1 MNSEDSSANNW
12 IKLLR
17 GYGPL
22 AGNNATEAENV
33 DSFTKLLK
41 IGRLSF
47 RHPARDQLD
56 AWLLNIAPEHRP
68 TILVT
73 GTAGDGKT
81 TLCYEILKDLTGSQP
96 ASMAPDGIE
105 TFNLLDGD
113 KLDLIRDLTGWRKR
127 NADNTLT
134 EDRVAQLEL
143 IASHASGES
152 HRPTIIAVNDGQM
165 HEVYRALPRHASG
178 NLRRFFTDAIR
189 LHSQGFSK
197 SEVFP
202 RFRLVDLSSITSE
215 VLMRECINAILS
227 RPEWECLKAEAND
240 PLFAPESPFA
250 ANYNILSSPHIQER
264 LCDLARLADACHFHL
279 PIRSILMLLANAL
292 LGHEG
297 SKDGLLKPTAE
308 TRKLLKKEHQRA
320 AGAFHRNLLG
330 YNLSDIRRNK
340 HSVYRFL
347 ASLQIGSETSN
358 DIDELLIFGD
368 RVDETKNLHAE
379 LVAHDPHH
387 QRSHTFGHE
396 IARYIRGELS
406 DPQDLNQ
413 FLRLLADERRRV
425 FLHASD
431 QAIKDEHLWCIT
443 AFRHAGEYIREFL
456 IPVRTGKPIH
466 GVRLNS
472 LITGINR
479 IWTGAYV
486 ANTEQEIFLASGLD
500 MTTSPISD
508 ILLQSIPKSSVK
520 IGTNRNKLPCLII
533 THNGNS
539 FSMVLTLMRF
549 EFIQRAYEG
558 AMPGS
563 FSREACEDLMALKQ
577 RALRDLKIKSDE
589 HVLIHMTLGEG
600 GKVQKNHIEFQ

>member
-1 MNSEDSSANNW
+1 MSTPGENW

-33 DSFTKLLK
+33 DSYTKLLK
-41 IGRLSF
+41 MERLSF
-47 RHPARDQLD
+47 RHPARHQLD
-56 AWLLNIAPEHRP
+56 AYLRDIIPEQRP
-68 TILVT
+68 TILIT

-81 TLCYEILKDLTGSQP
+81 TLCYEILRDLTGRQP

-105 TFNLLDGD
+105 TFDLLDGSQ
-113 KLDLIRDLTGWRKR
+113 LDLIRDLTGWRKR

-134 EDRVAQLEL
+134 DDRVAQLEL
-143 IASHASGES
+143 IASHAAGDQ

-165 HEVYRALPRHASG
+165 HEVYRAIPTHASN
-178 NLRRFFTDAIR
+178 NLRRFFKEAIR
-189 LHSQGFSK
+189 LHSHGLTE
-197 SEVFP
+197 SEAFP

-215 VLMRECINAILS
+215 VLMKECINAILI
-227 RPEWECLKAEAND
+227 RPEWECLEKEADD

-250 ANYNILSSPHIQER
+250 ANHWILSLPPIQER

-279 PIRSILMLLANAL
+279 PIRSILMLLSNAL

-297 SKDGLLKPTAE
+297 TQDGLLKPNVE

-320 AGAFHRNLLG
+320 VGAFHRNLFG

-340 HSVYRFL
+340 HNVYRFF
-347 ASLQIGSETSN
+347 ASLQIGNETTN
-358 DIDELLIFGD
+358 DVDELLIFGD
-368 RVDETKNLHAE
+368 RDDETSVLFAE

-387 QRSHTFGHE
+387 QRSHAISHE

-406 DPQDLNQ
+406 DRQDLDR
-413 FLRLLADERRRV
+413 FLKLLSDERRRV
-425 FLHASD
+425 FLHASE
-431 QAIKDEHLWCIT
+431 QAIVDEHLWCVT
-443 AFRHAGEYIREFL
+443 AFHHAGKYIHDFL
-456 IPVRTGKPIH
+456 KPVRAGEAIH

-472 LITGINR
+472 LITGLNR

-486 ANTEQEIFLASGLD
+486 ASTEQELFFASGLD
-500 MTTSPISD
+500 MTTSPVSD
-508 ILLQSIPKSSVK
+508 ILLQAIPKSSIK
-520 IGTNRNKLPCLII
+520 IGLSRNKLPCLTI
-533 THNGNS
+533 THNGRS

-549 EFIQRAYEG
+549 EFIHRAYEG

-563 FSREACEDLMALKQ
+563 FSREACEDLTALKQ
-577 RALRDLKIKSDE
+577 RALRDLDIKEDQ
-589 HVLIHMTLGEG
+589 HALIHMTLGEG
-600 GKVQKNHIEFQ
+600 GKVQKTHIEFQ